1 METAPKIYRSFE
13 ELDVYRTAR
22 EFRKRMYGVAKR
34 LPDTE
39 KYGLASQIRR
49 AAVSLTNNI
58 AEGYG
63 RFHYLDNIKF
73 VLVSRGSLCELVDD
87 LNTCEDERYLS
98 PDEIA
103 ALKHEAERLTQLING
118 YIRYLRDQKAG
129 AALQIHESPAP
140 YGSDYPEL
148 PE

>member
-1 METAPKIYRSFE
+1 METAAKKYRGFE
-13 ELDVYRTAR
+13 ELDVYQAAR
-22 EFRKRMYGVAKR
+22 EFRKKMYDVTR
-34 LPDTE
+34 HLPDTE
-39 KYGLASQIRR
+39 KYGLAGQIRR

-58 AEGYG
+58 AEGHG

-98 PDEIA
+98 QDEVA
-103 ALKHEAERLTQLING
+103 AFKHEAERLMQLMNG

-129 AALQIHESPAP
+129 AALQIHEDAAP
-140 YGSDYPEL
+140 YGSECAEL

>member
-1 METAPKIYRSFE
+1 MYRLS
-13 ELDVYRTAR
+13 R
-22 EFRKRMYGVAKR
+22 EFRKKLYAVAKQ
-34 LPDTE
+34 LPDIE

-49 AAVSLTNNI
+49 AAVSVTNNI
-58 AEGYG
+58 AEGHG

-87 LNTCEDERYLS
+87 LNTCGDEHYLA

-103 ALKHEAERLTQLING
+103 ALKHEAERLMQLIHG
-118 YIRYLRDQKAG
+118 YIRYLRNQKTG
-129 AALQIHESPAP
+129 AALQIHESPVSYDP
-140 YGSDYPEL
+140 ENPEL

>member
-1 METAPKIYRSFE
+1 METAAKKYRGFE
-13 ELDVYRTAR
+13 ELDVYQAAR
-22 EFRKRMYGVAKR
+22 EFRKKMYDVTRR
-34 LPDTE
+34 LPAVE
-39 KYGLASQIRR
+39 KYGLAGQVRR

-58 AEGYG
+58 AEGHG

-87 LNTCEDERYLS
+87 VNTCEDERYLS
-98 PDEIA
+98 PDEVVS
-103 ALKHEAERLTQLING
+103 LKHEAERLTQLMNG

-129 AALQIHESPAP
+129 AALQIHEDAVP
-140 YGSDYPEL
+140 YGSECVEL